1 MVRASPD
8 INAAELV
15 ARDLK
20 RCMWELKKIF
30 KEGYFEEIKTM
41 AGQISKNIVKWSVK
55 KLIKFTECQGSQH
68 V

>member
-1 MVRASPD
+1 MIPASPD
-8 INAAELV
+8 INAAALV

-20 RCMWELKKIF
+20 RCVWELKRIF

-41 AGQISKNIVKWSVK
+41 AGQISKNSVKRSIK
-55 KLIKFTECQGSQH
+55 KLIKFTEYQGSQR